1 VTSVATTLDTI
12 ADPAGRF
19 AILAMDQ
26 RGSLRKML
34 AKAGR
39 PADSADLS
47 AFKVD
52 VVAALSPFASG
63 VLTDADYGVGPV
75 LAAGALHPGAGL
87 LVASEDEQ
95 QPTWNGEPRTR
106 YRPDERGPAFVAAAG
121 GVALKFLVRWRPDRP
136 AREGEPDLAAET
148 VDAVRA
154 VVADCRAYGLPSV
167 VEPLVTGA
175 PPDEHGRL
183 VVRSAE
189 LLAELRPDLL
199 KLEWPGDEAGC
210 RALTTVCGPVPWTL
224 LSAGVGYE
232 EFVRRVLVA
241 MDAGACGY
249 IAGRA
254 FWGEAAALGA
264 ADRRE
269 FLGGTGARRMADL
282 NAATEG
288 RGRSWRD
295 VAC

>member
-1 VTSVATTLDTI
+1 VAVTLDAI
-12 ADPAGRF
+12 ADPTGRF

-26 RGSLRKML
+26 RGSLRRML
-34 AKAGR
+34 AEAGR
-39 PADSADLS
+39 PTAASELS

-52 VVAALSPFASG
+52 VVAALSPYASG

-75 LAAGALHPGAGL
+75 LAAGALRDGVGL
-87 LVASEDEQ
+87 LVASEDEE
-95 QPTWNGEPRTR
+95 QPSWHGEPRTR

-121 GVALKFLVRWRPDRP
+121 GVALKFLVRWLPDRP
-136 AREGEPDLAAET
+136 ARPGEPDLAAET

-175 PPDEHGRL
+175 PADAHGRL

-189 LLAELRPDLL
+189 ILADLRPDLL

-210 RALTTVCGPVPWTL
+210 RALSEVCGSVPWTL

-232 EFVRRVLVA
+232 EFARRVLVA

-254 FWGEAAALGA
+254 FWGEAAALGDA
-264 ADRRE
+264 ERRE
-269 FLGGTGARRMADL
+269 LLHGTGARRMADL
-282 NAATEG
+282 NAATGG

-295 VAC
+295 LQC